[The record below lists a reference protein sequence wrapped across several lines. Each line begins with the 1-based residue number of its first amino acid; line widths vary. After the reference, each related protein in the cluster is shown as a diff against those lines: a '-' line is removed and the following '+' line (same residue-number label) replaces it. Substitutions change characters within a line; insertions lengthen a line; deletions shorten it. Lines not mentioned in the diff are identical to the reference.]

1 MRGQM
6 SRNLQKWNKTSCSHR
21 DIMDKSINISFYAR
35 VSTEHEEQINA
46 LENQIQ
52 WYDDLL
58 KLHPNWNKVKIYTDQ
73 GITGTQA
80 EKRPGFMKM
89 IEDAKKGKFTLIV
102 TREVSRFARN
112 TIDSLMYTRML
123 KMNGVEVFFYND
135 NIWSFDKDGEFRLT
149 IMSAMSQ
156 EESSKLSTRVKS
168 GQKISREN
176 GVLYGNGNILGYDRV
191 GRELVVNPEQA
202 ETVKMIFNMYHDGL
216 SYKKTQCPGIR

>member
-1 MRGQM
+1 ME
-6 SRNLQKWNKTSCSHR
+6 KWNKTSCSHR

-168 GQKISREN
+168 GQKI
-176 GVLYGNGNILGYDRV
+176 
-191 GRELVVNPEQA
+191 
-202 ETVKMIFNMYHDGL
+202 
-216 SYKKTQCPGIR
+216 